1 MGRQESLEAWNANST
16 RPAAPRHWPHR
27 GASGVKAASGDGEGE
42 FRLRSL
48 VGKRIGIAATL
59 SRLLSDGPAPLRP
72 GLVRVLGTQ
81 PPSSNGQACPP
92 EPLGPPTRLEELS
105 RPRWS
110 GRQRR
115 IGLTGG
121 IATGKSAVGR
131 LLEERHGLP
140 VLDAD
145 RFAREALA
153 PESPGARAVL
163 ERYGDQVRPGTEG
176 LAAGEETG
184 GSSLSGHN
192 SDAGVII
199 DRAALGRIVFAHPH
213 ERRWLEELVHPLVRH
228 RCLAELQRLAAVPTL
243 VLMVPL
249 LFEAGLESLCSEV
262 WLVDCNENQ
271 QLERLIGRDRL
282 SEAEARARIEAQW
295 PLARKRTLVD
305 RCIDN
310 SGDLQALEQAVLR
323 ALQGPREA

>member
-1 MGRQESLEAWNANST
+1 M
-16 RPAAPRHWPHR
+16 
-27 GASGVKAASGDGEGE
+27 KAAGGNGEGE
-42 FRLRSL
+42 LRFRSL
-48 VGKRIGIAATL
+48 VGKRIGMAASL
-59 SRLLSDGPAPLRP
+59 ARLLSDGPAPLRP
-72 GLVRVLGTQ
+72 GLVRVLGSQ
-81 PPSSNGQACPP
+81 PPPSDGHPCPP
-92 EPLGPPTRLEELS
+92 ELLGPPTRLEEVC

-153 PESPGARAVL
+153 PGSPGARAVL
-163 ERYGDQVRPGTEG
+163 ERYGNQLRPGTEG
-176 LAAGEETG
+176 SAAGEETG
-184 GSSLSGHN
+184 GNTVSGHN
-192 SDAGVII
+192 SDAGVMI
-199 DRAALGRIVFAHPH
+199 DRVALGRIVFAHPL
-213 ERRWLEELVHPLVRH
+213 ERRWLEELVHPLVRQ
-228 RCLAELQRLAAVPTL
+228 RFLAELQRLAEVPML

-249 LFEAGLESLCSEV
+249 LFEAGLEALCSEV